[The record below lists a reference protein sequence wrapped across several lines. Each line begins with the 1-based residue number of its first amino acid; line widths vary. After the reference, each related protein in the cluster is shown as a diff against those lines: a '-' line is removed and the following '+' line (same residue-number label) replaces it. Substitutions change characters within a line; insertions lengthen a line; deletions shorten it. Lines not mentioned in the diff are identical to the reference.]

1 MLLNQ
6 EDPTRV
12 PAVLPEN
19 REDSTSPVVEAVAGW
34 DPAADDSD
42 VIVACRSASGAWYL
56 AGTTTSIS
64 TAQVARLTGHTA
76 PTP

>member
-12 PAVLPEN
+12 PAVLPAD
-19 REDSTSPVVEAVAGW
+19 REDGISPVVEVVAGW
-34 DPAADDSD
+34 DPAAGDSE

-56 AGTTTSIS
+56 AGTSASIS
-64 TAQVARLTGHTA
+64 ADHVARLTGQTA
-76 PTP
+76 PIP